1 MNAAHM
7 HAADPSETAAATLP
21 PMQPG
26 FFGATDRARFGWLHR
41 PATTQADIALVI
53 VAPFGYEAIC
63 AQRSLRHLA
72 EQAARAGLIAVR
84 FDLDGCGDSAGD
96 DLEPDRVDA
105 WLASI
110 SDACDLARHAGASR
124 IVLAGVR
131 LGALLAIRAAEQR
144 DDVAG
149 LVAIGMPAS
158 GKAFV
163 REGRA
168 LQMALGLAAPANPV
182 AARDESVQ
190 ELVGFALTEQTR
202 TAITQMDVNSVTRR
216 PAPAVLLL
224 DRDDLAGND
233 TWATHLRGLGA
244 DVAQQRL
251 SGYVD
256 MVLDPHR
263 AQVPQAILDAAV
275 AFAAQRP
282 PLATTAAIAP
292 VVELRAQARI
302 GAGDTT
308 VIEEIAAIDDCLRGI
323 VTQPQDGA
331 PRRALILLNAGGI
344 GRIGPNRLGV
354 EFAREL
360 ATRGYLVLRMDQSGI
375 GDSDTRKG
383 GVENTVYSEQAVAD
397 VGVAVAWVRRTGVS
411 DIAVAGLCSGAY
423 HALKA
428 AQAAQPIDAVVAINP
443 LTFDYKPGM
452 PLDFAAFRV
461 TADAA
466 RYNSSMRSTQS
477 WRKLL
482 RGQVDVR
489 RVVRV
494 LAHRAGSLVGR
505 HAKNI
510 ARRLRI
516 PLPHDLGSALIA
528 MTRRGVA
535 VHFLFAAADPGNTM
549 LNEQGGSVVRRL
561 VEDGKLSIRII
572 DGPDH
577 TFTPRWS
584 HRALFDALVEALR

>member
-1 MNAAHM
+1 MNALPIQG
-7 HAADPSETAAATLP
+7 ADPHQAAAETLP
-21 PMQPG
+21 PARPG
-26 FFGATDRARFGWLHR
+26 FFGAPERPRFGWLHR
-41 PATTQADIALVI
+41 PAAEPADIGLVI
-53 VAPFGYEAIC
+53 VPPFGYEAIC

-72 EQAARAGLIAVR
+72 EQGARAGLITVR

-110 SDACDLARHAGASR
+110 SDACDLARHAGAAR

-131 LGALLAIRAAEQR
+131 LGALLAIHAGGRR

-149 LVAIGMPAS
+149 LVAIALPAS
-158 GKAFV
+158 GKAFL

-168 LQMALGLAAPANPV
+168 LQMALGLATPPNRAD
-182 AARDESVQ
+182 ARDESVQ
-190 ELVGFALTEQTR
+190 ELVGFALTEPTR
-202 TAITQMDVNSVTRR
+202 TALAQMAPDSTTRR

-233 TWATHLRGLGA
+233 TWAVHLRGLGA
-244 DVAQQRL
+244 EVAQQRL
-251 SGYVD
+251 PGYVE

-282 PLATTAAIAP
+282 PLATAPSRAP
-292 VVELRAQARI
+292 VVEFRAQA
-302 GAGDTT
+302 
-308 VIEEIAAIDDCLRGI
+308 EIAMGDATVTEEVASIDDCLRGI
-323 VTQPQDGA
+323 VTRPQDGA

-344 GRIGPNRLGV
+344 GHIGPNRLSV

-360 ATRGYLVLRMDQSGI
+360 ATRGYLVLRVDQSGI
-375 GDSDTRKG
+375 GDSDTRKD
-383 GVENTVYSEQAVAD
+383 GVENTVYSEQAVDD

-411 DIAVAGLCSGAY
+411 NIAVAGLCSGAY

-428 AQAAQPIDAVVAINP
+428 AQAAQPIDIVVAINP

-494 LAHRAGSLVGR
+494 LAHRAGSLLGR
-505 HAKNI
+505 HAKDI
-510 ARRLRI
+510 ARRLHV
-516 PLPHDLGSALIA
+516 PLPNDFGSALIA
-528 MTRRGVA
+528 MARRGVT

-549 LNEQGGSVVRRL
+549 LNEQGGTAVRRL
-561 VEDGKLSIRII
+561 IEDGRLTIGVI

-584 HRALFDALVEALR
+584 HRALLDALVEALR